1 MENIEIN
8 SNVSSPLGARGS
20 NSPLGAR
27 GLAHP
32 CFNEEAKH
40 TSARVHLPVAPKC
53 NIQCNYC
60 NRKYDCVNESR
71 PGVTSSVLAPFQA
84 VEYLKDLDSRMN
96 NLAIIGIAGPGDPFA
111 NPEETLET
119 MRRIKV
125 EFPDKIFCLSS
136 NGLELEQH
144 IDELA
149 ELNVTHVTITINAID
164 PAITAK
170 IYKWVRYGKKV
181 YRGIEGAQ
189 ILLDRQLA
197 CIPKLKA
204 AGITVKINSII
215 IPGVNEHHI
224 PEVAKKCA
232 ELGADVINCIPLI
245 PTAETPFETVE
256 KPDTKMIFKVR
267 TLSKEFLPIM
277 SHCAR
282 CRADAAGLLGQ
293 DMSETH
299 DLLKEYSARA
309 EQMDTTD
316 RPYVAVGT
324 NEGMLV
330 NIHLGEA
337 SELYIFKQTQ
347 NGFQL
352 VEVRKTPAKGKGDER
367 WLNLAKLLKDCRAI
381 LISGVGENPKA
392 MLKGCGLHVVEMTG
406 LIDEGLEGVYND
418 RVIRSIAKP
427 DAFKCGTACKGNAQG
442 CS

>member
-1 MENIEIN
+1 METNEDKK
-8 SNVSSPLGARGS
+8 
-20 NSPLGAR
+20 
-27 GLAHP
+27 LAHP
-32 CFNEEAKH
+32 CFNEDAKH

-84 VEYLKDLDSRMN
+84 VEYLKDLDSRMD
-96 NLAIIGIAGPGDPFA
+96 NLAVIGIAGPGDPFA
-111 NPEETLET
+111 NAEETLET
-119 MRRIKV
+119 MRRVNK

-164 PAITAK
+164 PEITAK
-170 IYKWVRYGKKV
+170 IYKWVRFNKKV
-181 YRGIEGAQ
+181 YRGVEGAK

-215 IPGVNEHHI
+215 IPGINEDHI
-224 PEVAKKCA
+224 PAVAKKCA

-256 KPDTKMIFKVR
+256 KPDTKMIFRTR
-267 TLSKEFLPIM
+267 TLCSEHLKIM

-293 DMSETH
+293 DMKETH
-299 DLLKEYSARA
+299 ALLASVAAISLRARA
-309 EQMDTTD
+309 VAMA
-316 RPYVAVGT
+316 RPMFPAPMMPMLGMMMLLSFRDQAVRPPSAT
-324 NEGMLV
+324 MSAPVTKAASSLARKATML
-330 NIHLGEA
+330 
-337 SELYIFKQTQ
+337 
-347 NGFQL
+347 
-352 VEVRKTPAKGKGDER
+352 
-367 WLNLAKLLKDCRAI
+367 AI
-381 LISGVGENPKA
+381 SDGWP
-392 MLKGCGLHVVEMTG
+392 
-406 LIDEGLEGVYND
+406 
-418 RVIRSIAKP
+418 
-427 DAFKCGTACKGNAQG
+427 
-442 CS
+442 